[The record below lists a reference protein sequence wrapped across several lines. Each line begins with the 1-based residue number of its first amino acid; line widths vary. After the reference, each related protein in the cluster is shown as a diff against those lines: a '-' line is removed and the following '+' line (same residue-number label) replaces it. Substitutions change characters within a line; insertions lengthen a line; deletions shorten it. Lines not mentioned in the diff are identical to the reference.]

1 MSNSMNGNTAVA
13 ANGIKS
19 FDMIQKSSLN
29 DTKANTNKK
38 TSAQYERAIQRS
50 LSESDQLKSINT
62 QLLTKVQTLTNE
74 NTIQND
80 NINKLTSICTSLK
93 DLITELSSAKDRDV
107 ATANTKLSEMEVQ
120 YKQIAKSEKERK
132 DKLKKLV
139 AAQGSLDNMV
149 NELRASVEVTKKERD
164 ELKLKCNELKKEQVA
179 AAIAETEL
187 STVVPERDSLK
198 LKCNELTIERDELQ
212 TKLAEV
218 TTQHIEL
225 QDTTTKLTSQY
236 TELKTKYTAST
247 TECND
252 LKIKCNDIEQILV
265 DKEEEHS
272 VLVTNLHEITSSLT
286 QDNTKLQHEID
297 ILKKDANEWQSKY
310 EHQKELDMELDEID
324 HVDHIDANA
333 SSSADEDIL
342 QLKLAEKDK
351 ANEKLTTKLNL
362 SIKEKDDISS
372 ALSNANDKC
381 TELTQKLEEE
391 VNAKKATLH
400 KALQLNTTID
410 VLTKERDGLATQL
423 NERIVD
429 VATAKEEAEKLASMT
444 LERDEIQVKCTELT
458 SERDELMSKFSQV
471 TAEFSK
477 LTSKCNEIQQQLNTK
492 EEERQKL
499 HNIST
504 ESDEITSSL
513 TKEKLEL
520 EETIDMLAKDSSN
533 WQAKYNKSQEELKI
547 CQSRI
552 EEVEG
557 SIETLK
563 LQLADKDK
571 ATGEISTEL
580 QQLYRES
587 DDMSEELTSKIM
599 ALETELDQS
608 KNEVEK
614 LTGEVNSLETSH
626 SVVVAGFED
635 EKNAVINQIDDLTA
649 QVESTSTELNE
660 TKEAATLERM
670 QLKTKVANL
679 EDDLLQSKEEEER
692 LIQSIKALESDHEEA
707 LKRVQDEKSMAIQN
721 LEKKM

>member
-1 MSNSMNGNTAVA
+1 MNGNAAVV

-19 FDMIQKSSLN
+19 FDMIQKSHLN

-50 LSESDQLKSINT
+50 LSESEQLKSINT
-62 QLLTKVQTLTNE
+62 QLVTKVQTLTNE

-93 DLITELSSAKDRDV
+93 DLITELSSAKDRNV
-107 ATANTKLSEMEVQ
+107 ATANTKLTEMEDQ

-164 ELKLKCNELKKEQVA
+164 ELKDKCNELKKEQVA

-198 LKCNELTIERDELQ
+198 KKCNELTCERDELQ
-212 TKLAEV
+212 TKFTEV
-218 TTQHIEL
+218 TTQRNEL
-225 QDTTTKLTSQY
+225 QDTNTNLTSQY
-236 TELKTKYTAST
+236 TELQSKYTAST
-247 TECND
+247 TKCND
-252 LKIKCNDIEQILV
+252 LQIKCDNIEQILV

-272 VLVTNLHEITSSLT
+272 VLVSNLHEITSSLT
-286 QDNTKLQHEID
+286 QDNSKLQHEID
-297 ILKKDANEWQSKY
+297 ILKKDADKWQSKY

-324 HVDHIDANA
+324 HVD
-333 SSSADEDIL
+333 SSIGGSKSTDDEDKDMLKL
-342 QLKLAEKDK
+342 QLVEKVK
-351 ANEKLTTKLNL
+351 ANEELTAKLNTV
-362 SIKEKDDISS
+362 IEEKDDISI
-372 ALSNANDKC
+372 ALSKANDKC

-400 KALQLNTTID
+400 KALQLNSTID

-444 LERDEIQVKCTELT
+444 SERDELQAKCSDLT

-471 TAEFSK
+471 TAEFSE

-499 HNIST
+499 LNIST
-504 ESDEITSSL
+504 ESDEITTSL
-513 TKEKLEL
+513 SREKLEL
-520 EETIDMLAKDSSN
+520 EETIDMLAKDSSS
-533 WQAKYNKSQEELKI
+533 WQAKYNDSQEKLKV

-552 EEVEG
+552 EEVQG
-557 SIETLK
+557 SIEPLK
-563 LQLADKDK
+563 LQLVEKDK
-571 ATGEISTEL
+571 ASEEISTEL

-599 ALETELDQS
+599 SLETELDQS

-614 LTGEVNSLETSH
+614 LTGEMKVLEDTH
-626 SVVVAGFED
+626 SIVVAGFED
-635 EKNAVINQIDDLTA
+635 EKNAVITQINDLTA

-692 LIQSIKALESDHEEA
+692 LIQSIKTLESDHEEA
-707 LKRVQDEKSMAIQN
+707 LKRVQDEKSAAIQN

>member
-1 MSNSMNGNTAVA
+1 MNGNVAVV
-13 ANGIKS
+13 ANDGIKS
-19 FDMIQKSSLN
+19 FNMIQKSHLN
-29 DTKANTNKK
+29 DTKANTSKK

-50 LSESDQLKSINT
+50 LTESDQLQTINT

-80 NINKLTSICTSLK
+80 NINKLTSICSSLK
-93 DLITELSSAKDRDV
+93 DLIIELSSAKEKDV
-107 ATANTKLSEMEVQ
+107 SIANTKLTEMEDQ

-164 ELKLKCNELKKEQVA
+164 ELKVKCNELKKEQVA

-198 LKCNELTIERDELQ
+198 LKCNELTVERNELE
-212 TKLAEV
+212 TKLGEV
-218 TTQHIEL
+218 TTQRNEL
-225 QDTTTKLTSQY
+225 QDTNTNLTSQY
-236 TELKTKYTAST
+236 TELQTKYTVST
-247 TECND
+247 TKCND
-252 LKIKCNDIEQILV
+252 LQIKCDNIEQVLV

-272 VLVTNLHEITSSLT
+272 VLVSNLHDITSSLT
-286 QDNTKLQHEID
+286 QDNTKLQHGID

-324 HVDHIDANA
+324 HVA
-333 SSSADEDIL
+333 SSIGGSKSTDDEDM
-342 QLKLAEKDK
+342 LKLQKDK
-351 ANEKLTTKLNL
+351 ANEELTTKLNTV
-362 SIKEKDDISS
+362 IEEKDDISI
-372 ALSNANDKC
+372 ALSKANDKC

-400 KALQLNTTID
+400 KALQLNSTID

-444 LERDEIQVKCTELT
+444 SERDELQAKCSDLT

-471 TAEFSK
+471 TAEFSE

-499 HNIST
+499 LNIST
-504 ESDEITSSL
+504 ESDEITTSL
-513 TKEKLEL
+513 SREKLEL
-520 EETIDMLAKDSSN
+520 EETIDMLAKDSSS
-533 WQAKYNKSQEELKI
+533 WQAKYNDSQEKLKV

-552 EEVEG
+552 EEVKG

-563 LQLADKDK
+563 LQLSEKDK
-571 ATGEISTEL
+571 ASEEISTEL

-614 LTGEVNSLETSH
+614 LTGEMTALEDTH
-626 SVVVAGFED
+626 RVVVAGFED
-635 EKNAVINQIDDLTA
+635 EKNAVIAQIEDLTA
-649 QVESTSTELNE
+649 KVESTSIELNE
-660 TKEAATLERM
+660 TKETATLERM

-692 LIQSIKALESDHEEA
+692 LIQSIKTLESDHEEA